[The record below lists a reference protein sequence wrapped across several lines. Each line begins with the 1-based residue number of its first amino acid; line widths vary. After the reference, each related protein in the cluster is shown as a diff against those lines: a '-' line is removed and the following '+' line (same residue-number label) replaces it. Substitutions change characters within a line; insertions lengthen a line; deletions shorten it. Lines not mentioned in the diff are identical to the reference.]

1 PTLAHVDFVRRVH
14 QVEAKVEAEVVANLV
29 RLSAKHTFAALRF
42 VRHGRADPLPSTASV
57 ATKVGV
63 AAEQA
68 D

>member
-1 PTLAHVDFVRRVH
+1 
-14 QVEAKVEAEVVANLV
+14 VEAKLEEVVAKLV

-42 VRHGRADPLPSTASV
+42 VRHGRADPLASTASV